1 MPIVIPTAEEVD
13 NMSHA
18 QRAKWRKRMG
28 LATEQ
33 VALTR
38 AALLGVDRIQAD
50 AQAIH
55 AYLGPDPD
63 AQLHR
68 QQLLEALQ

>member
-1 MPIVIPTAEEVD
+1 MPIVIPTAREVD
-13 NMSHA
+13 EMSHA
-18 QRAKWRKRMG
+18 QRAKWRKRLG

-38 AALLGVDRIQAD
+38 AALLGVDHIQAD

-68 QQLLEALQ
+68 RQLLEALQ

>member
-1 MPIVIPTAEEVD
+1 MPIVIPTAKEVD
-13 NMSHA
+13 EMSHA
-18 QRAKWRKRMG
+18 QRAKWRKRLG
-28 LATEQ
+28 LANEQ

-55 AYLGPDPD
+55 ERLGPDPD

-68 QQLLEALQ
+68 RQLLEALQ